1 MSMQTVY
8 EEPGIGTA
16 AASGETERLQEAVD
30 CLRTAIADCLM
41 EIDTIQLQVNPRIES
56 DYAVAIGCLENDL
69 LKCQIAARRAKRKLE
84 LAQAEA
90 NRGSQVE
97 DADLEQQLEG
107 EFAAWQRMLDERVRQ
122 YLDTVEERAASRFLA
137 PYEADEL
144 KRLHRSLI
152 KRMHP
157 DVHPEL
163 GEQGRRYFAIVQ
175 AAFEKGDVELLRSVD
190 AATAHL
196 ALPAADEVPT
206 PDELAA
212 ELALLEAQL
221 SVLEDKLE
229 VLKTSMP
236 YTLRAK
242 LDDPT
247 WVQATTE
254 SLKAQIDEQ
263 VAARESYERR
273 LAELQGGM

>member
-1 MSMQTVY
+1 MQTLF
-8 EEPGIGTA
+8 EEPAVGPVAG
-16 AASGETERLQEAVD
+16 SGETARLQEAAE
-30 CLRTAIADCLM
+30 CLRTAIGDCLM

-56 DYAVAIGCLENDL
+56 DYAVAIGCMENDL
-69 LKCQIAARRAKRKLE
+69 MKCQIAARRAKRKLE

-90 NRGSQVE
+90 NRENRVE
-97 DADLEQQLEG
+97 DAEFEQRLDA
-107 EFAAWQRMLDERVRQ
+107 EFATWQRMLDERVRR
-122 YLDTVEERAASRFLA
+122 YLNTVEERAASRCLR
-137 PYEADEL
+137 PDEAGEL
-144 KRLHRSLI
+144 KRLHRALI

-163 GEQGRRYFAIVQ
+163 GEQGRRYFAIAQ

-196 ALPAADEVPT
+196 EPPAEDKVPS

-221 SVLEDKLE
+221 SVLEEKLE
-229 VLKTSMP
+229 ALKTSMP
-236 YTLRAK
+236 YALRAK
-242 LDDPT
+242 LDDPA

-263 VAARESYERR
+263 VAARDSYEQRI
-273 LAELQGGM
+273 LELQGGM